1 MYTEIRRCLAID
13 YLDEFGPKSPTE
25 HEWPLNEI
33 NSEGYQDHK
42 KRLDKEQALN
52 KQGYD
57 RIKENSG
64 LECQTGFPSGK
75 HFKTSPQRP
84 GVACEG

>member
-25 HEWPLNEI
+25 HE
-33 NSEGYQDHK
+33 SEEYQDHK
-42 KRLDKEQALN
+42 KRLDKEQALI

-57 RIKENSG
+57 RIKEKVRNRMSDRIS
-64 LECQTGFPSGK
+64 ERNAF
-75 HFKTSPQRP
+75 
-84 GVACEG
+84 

>member
-57 RIKENSG
+57 RIKEKLRTRMSDRIS
-64 LECQTGFPSGK
+64 ER
-75 HFKTSPQRP
+75 KTL
-84 GVACEG
+84 

>member
-25 HEWPLNEI
+25 HE
-33 NSEGYQDHK
+33 YQDHK

-57 RIKENSG
+57 RIKEKLRTRMSDRISERKA
-64 LECQTGFPSGK
+64 L
-75 HFKTSPQRP
+75 
-84 GVACEG
+84 